1 MKQTGKIL
9 AGVLLAV
16 LLLTGIKNEYAR
28 LLPVSSYGMQAAI
41 RKKSIDHLFIGSS
54 MFRQGLSIDVLEEEL
69 EGNVYILS
77 YNGNQ
82 PAFMAMELEYMLEEG
97 LEIGTLYVDLYPY
110 TAAAAPWISD
120 TKILLDTDLGF
131 KLDAWKLMNAC
142 SDTKFLDFYEL
153 FVTAN
158 NEQILTYPIHNRL
171 VSAQFR
177 NGGNILTPGGQTK
190 EHLDSLGMLGGRDG
204 LKETQ
209 VKGYERILELAKEHG
224 IQVCFIETPKYER
237 MYQDA
242 DYMELYEACTDK
254 IRRLAETQG
263 ATSLKGADERKRTG
277 EGSRENGEAGT
288 KVKMILAEELAFD
301 FGDAACFQD
310 LIHLSAEGRTWYTKL
325 LCERLAE

>member
-277 EGSRENGEAGT
+277 EGSRENREAGT